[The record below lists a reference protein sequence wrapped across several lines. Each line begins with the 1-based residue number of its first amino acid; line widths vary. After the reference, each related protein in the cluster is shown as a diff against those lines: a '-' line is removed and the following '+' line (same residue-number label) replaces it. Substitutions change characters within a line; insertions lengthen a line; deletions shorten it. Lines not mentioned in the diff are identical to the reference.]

1 MLWKAGATD
10 FFVIYDDGCYRAG
23 NDGVSSDSNKEVED
37 ANEAFYKVTATY
49 IAVADCAYGGE
60 SVIYSR

>member
-23 NDGVSSDSNKEVED
+23 NDGVGGDSDKEVED
-37 ANEAFYKVTATY
+37 ANKAFYEVTATY
-49 IAVADCAYGGE
+49 VAITYCAYGCE
-60 SVIYSR
+60 SVINCR